1 MRILGRATSSNV
13 QAVMWGAAE
22 LGLSPEREDYG
33 HVHGGTDTPEFRALN
48 PMGRVPVLV
57 DGDLAMF
64 ESSAILRY
72 GDGGVFW
79 PADPVARARVDT
91 WAEWAKVT
99 VQTHFARGIFLPL
112 VRGGTGALDRAALAG
127 DIAVYEGFLA
137 IAEEKMGDH
146 AFLLGDAMTLADIVF
161 GHLLYRWFTLE
172 IDRLPR
178 PVIEGYYARLTERP
192 AFAEHVMVD
201 YAGLRAARN

>member
-1 MRILGRATSSNV
+1 M
-13 QAVMWGAAE
+13 
-22 LGLSPEREDYG
+22 
-33 HVHGGTDTPEFRALN
+33 
-48 PMGRVPVLV
+48 
-57 DGDLAMF
+57 
-64 ESSAILRY
+64 
-72 GDGGVFW
+72 FW